1 MIRDSRCTYRGDK
14 QDPKPSICC
23 FLASSCSRP
32 LGNIATLPDA
42 DALRRVF
49 EDLLMSRASVRFPLD
64 GDLSLSTLA

>member
-49 EDLLMSRASVRFPLD
+49 EDLLMESGECPVPTRR
-64 GDLSLSTLA
+64 